1 MKKFD
6 SRKDCWMKEDSGV
19 LADESPHSMA
29 TKAGADFLVGF
40 WTFIKLATGEITK
53 GSALP
58 VGIN

>member
-1 MKKFD
+1 
-6 SRKDCWMKEDSGV
+6 MKEDSGV